1 MFRISDRLHHVVL
14 DQQLATSWCSSS
26 SSATSQHSATLGGG
40 AAAAGAAA
48 AAPAPAAALG
58 AHLPAPGDQLAGFE
72 HAWSCH
78 LLVGGAEA
86 AGLTAV
92 PAAAPACSLGWQRWR
107 RLLRSVLERVRGW
120 PPVVRLVYGWPVLQL
135 AAPTWPFQGARQSW
149 LEHDMYMLVHRLFM
163 DFFDRHFQPSCSGA
177 LQYIFD
183 FDPSPLCSQLPGA
196 RALHAGDSRPREVD
210 AGDLPPRTAGA
221 ADHRCEQ
228 LPGYPPAPRPV
239 ASGCASP
246 SAQQRRQTPRP
257 PRLGSRDRRALQE
270 ERRLAGLAAA
280 ARRAGAPRQQGL
292 DEPMPY
298 DAALFALDAE
308 LFGGW
313 AAARMVVFPGA
324 SLGMSL
330 REFVLEYPG
339 EAAWHLRDDYEGDT
353 RLGFSYL
360 IARWLS
366 PRCLGRLGQVCVAW
380 YDMCGGLGDD
390 HFHARL
396 ASLFERITRP
406 DWCAAGL
413 CHHGECV
420 LLRGAARATPSRA
433 GGVRDYE
440 PRDYGPREPG
450 HGEMTQAFFDARYCG
465 EDADFG
471 DLAYDL
477 SLHRG

>member
-1 MFRISDRLHHVVL
+1 MQQQQHYQPAEHLL
-14 DQQLATSWCSSS
+14 DLP
-26 SSATSQHSATLGGG
+26 
-40 AAAAGAAA
+40 
-48 AAPAPAAALG
+48 PAPADALG

-107 RLLRSVLERVRGW
+107 RLLRSVLDRVRRW
-120 PPVVRLVYGWPVLQL
+120 PTVALRWPYGGPGGLPVLL
-135 AAPTWPFQGARQSW
+135 LVAPTWPFQGARQSW

-177 LQYIFD
+177 LQYVFD
-183 FDPSPLCSQLPGA
+183 FNPSPLCSQLPGA

-257 PRLGSRDRRALQE
+257 PRLGSRDKRALQE

-280 ARRAGAPRQQGL
+280 ARRVGAPRQQGL

-298 DAALFALDAE
+298 DATLFALDAE

-339 EAAWHLRDDYEGDT
+339 EAAWHLRDDYEGDAQ
-353 RLGFSYL
+353 LGFSYL